1 MESATNVYAM
11 EDTELIAE
19 IHAKLSALDEAV
31 TGVFKAHTPVRD
43 EAGTM
48 TPLEHSVSIMR
59 NLESTMEALRNTN
72 PMTLIKSM
80 MGL

>member
-11 EDTELIAE
+11 EDAELIAE

-31 TGVFKAHTPVRD
+31 TGVFKSHTPIRD
-43 EAGTM
+43 EAETM

-59 NLESTMEALRNTN
+59 NLESTMETLRNTN